1 MANVTD
7 SFSFKA
13 KITSQIGNNE
23 RFILSL
29 LKDVDV
35 EILVPLKYLSNFCR
49 TLQMPLINCEVN
61 LILISSE
68 NCLIVYTDASN

>member
-23 RFILSL
+23 RIN
-29 LKDVDV
+29 DV
-35 EILVPLKYLSNFCR
+35 EILVPLKYLSNFWR
-49 TLQMPLINCEVN
+49 TLQTTLINCEVN

-68 NCLIVYTDASN
+68 NCLIVYTDAAN

>member
-23 RFILSL
+23 RIN
-29 LKDVDV
+29 DV
-35 EILVPLKYLSNFCR
+35 EILVPLKYLSNFWR
-49 TLQMPLINCEVN
+49 TLQTTLINCKVN

-68 NCLIVYTDASN
+68 NCLIVYTDAAN

>member
-23 RFILSL
+23 RIN
-29 LKDVDV
+29 DV

-61 LILISSE
+61 LILTSSE

>member
-23 RFILSL
+23 RIN
-29 LKDVDV
+29 DV

>member
-1 MANVTD
+1 MGNVTD

-23 RFILSL
+23 RIN
-29 LKDVDV
+29 DV
-35 EILVPLKYLSNFCR
+35 EILVPLKYLSNFWR
-49 TLQMPLINCEVN
+49 TLQTTLINCEVN

-68 NCLIVYTDASN
+68 NCLIVYTDAAN

>member
-23 RFILSL
+23 RIN
-29 LKDVDV
+29 DV

-61 LILISSE
+61 LILISFE
-68 NCLIVYTDASN
+68 NCLIVYTDAPN

>member
-23 RFILSL
+23 RIN
-29 LKDVDV
+29 DV
-35 EILVPLKYLSNFCR
+35 EVLVPLKYLSNFCR

>member
-7 SFSFKA
+7 SSSFKA

-23 RFILSL
+23 RIN
-29 LKDVDV
+29 DV
-35 EILVPLKYLSNFCR
+35 EILVPLKYLSNFWR
-49 TLQMPLINCEVN
+49 TLQTTLINCEVN

-68 NCLIVYTDASN
+68 NCLIVYTDAAN